1 MVNEFI
7 CTHLKDKRL
16 YDPDFWIDR
25 LDNPDEIL
33 MDEYEIKLFNHLLY
47 KKMVESHLENYY
59 YDFSNTKNE
68 ITANNFIN
76 EIEKVMP
83 LDDLEKLIEEKL
95 FFKDGEKIRPLNKDK
110 LREFLSKFRD
120 FKKGIS
126 EDIPISFGLVTDRS
140 GLKSVPFR
148 YPLGI
153 TPNYPFHDIT
163 RLTTLSPGEPIL
175 IYRRSFEVNWYFVQS
190 SFYSGWINR
199 KNLIEVSK
207 KEFFYYNK
215 SARTLILMES
225 KVCTEELPTIGKF
238 HFQMGDKLVLANED
252 ETNRFYFEMNTL
264 FPEGCY
270 PIKIPLKNRL
280 DNETYGIFPISSA
293 KEVKTS
299 FLDFNQRNLI
309 KQAFKMVGERYG
321 WGGSDYNKDCS
332 RFIMDIFKC
341 FGIYLPRDTKYQEIM
356 TPAERTSFPQQT
368 EERKIILDGLKT
380 GDILFMKGHVMMYLG
395 KFGNEYYVIHQGAGF
410 KQKKSNGDF
419 ESFDIH
425 GTFIMPLSAYTLGT
439 RTTYLDS
446 LSSAVK
452 ITQGLNKI

>member
-7 CTHLKDKRL
+7 CTHLKDKRF
-16 YDPDFWIDR
+16 YDPDFWIAR
-25 LDNPDEIL
+25 LHNADEIL
-33 MDEYEIKLFNHLLY
+33 MDDSEIKSFNHLLY
-47 KKMVESHLENYY
+47 KKMVESHIENYY
-59 YDFSNTKNE
+59 YDFSNPKNE
-68 ITANNFIN
+68 ITAYDFIN

-83 LDDLEKLIEEKL
+83 MENSEKIIEENL
-95 FFKDGEKIRPLNKDK
+95 FIKDGGKIRPLKKDK
-110 LREFLSKFRD
+110 LKDFLSNFQD

-126 EDIPISFGLVTDRS
+126 GNIQVSFGLITDRS
-140 GLKSVPFR
+140 DLKALPFK

-175 IYRRSFEVNWYFVQS
+175 IYRKSFKLNWYFVQS
-190 SFYSGWINR
+190 SFYSGWINI
-199 KNLIEVSK
+199 KNLTAVSK
-207 KEFFYYNK
+207 KEFFDYNK
-215 SARTLILMES
+215 SPRTLIVMES
-225 KVCTEELPTIGKF
+225 KVCTEDVPAFGKF

-252 ETNRFYFEMNTL
+252 EINSFYFKMNTL

-270 PIKIPLKNRL
+270 PVKIPLKRKL
-280 DNETYGIFPISSA
+280 TNEKYGIFPIPSA
-293 KEVKTS
+293 KEVKAS
-299 FLDFNQRNLI
+299 FPDLTQKNLI

-321 WGGSDYNKDCS
+321 WGGSDYNRDCS

-341 FGIYLPRDTKYQEIM
+341 FGVYLPRDSKYQEIM

-410 KQKKSNGDF
+410 KQKKPNGDL
-419 ESFDIH
+419 ENFDIH
-425 GTFIMPLSAYTLGT
+425 GTFIMPLSVYTLNSS
-439 RTTYLDS
+439 TTYLDS

-452 ITQGLNKI
+452 ITQGLKI